1 MTLHARRWPELTA
14 LFLAVAAGASCGGGE
29 TKAGVG
35 AASAPAAEPSQP
47 AGAPSGQASASEAQL
62 GHSPAKTAPSATA
75 KAPENA
81 TAPKQPATSLGDASA
96 PTPKP
101 NANAAAAPEVKTPP
115 AAPAPAKPAPAK
127 AQPSL
132 AAVSALSDAELLQR
146 RDLWPKKIAFKEIA
160 RLDTTTWWKPGDEL
174 PLKDWDGANVILDEG
189 SFLFDW
195 PAEKTDVV
203 ERTRTEASALAP
215 EAFELTLAKLRERP
229 ELWPTRLSIASTL
242 QFADNTMVPAGRE
255 VTLRFF
261 EGDQLAVWDRE
272 VSNYYTVDPQETD
285 LLAKARANLARPAAE
300 RAPFFIRSLTA
311 ALDKPEGEGTQRLAA
326 ADYVVVY
333 SARLGCGRCA
343 QFLPE
348 LKDFYAKNPG
358 ARFEVV
364 FLSNDAE
371 AQSAQRYLSE
381 SQPPGVA
388 LRFERRHE
396 AANLLA
402 LPLQILPGL
411 FVFDRDGNL
420 IERNDPNAGQPS
432 ANAVLASFQTRIA
445 SAAK

>member
-1 MTLHARRWPELTA
+1 MSTHASRCPELAA
-14 LFLAVAAGASCGGGE
+14 LFLAVAAVASCGGGSEAKASGGAPAHAPE
-29 TKAGVG
+29 TSTPSGGTASQAPG
-35 AASAPAAEPSQP
+35 AAAQLATDAPQAKPAAPASSPAPKQVAEGSTQPASAPKSNGNP
-47 AGAPSGQASASEAQL
+47 
-62 GHSPAKTAPSATA
+62 
-75 KAPENA
+75 
-81 TAPKQPATSLGDASA
+81 
-96 PTPKP
+96 
-101 NANAAAAPEVKTPP
+101 AAAPEAKAAP

-132 AAVSALSDAELLQR
+132 AAVSALSDADLLQR
-146 RDLWPKKIAFKEIA
+146 RDLWPKKVAFREIL
-160 RLDTTTWWKPGDEL
+160 RLDETTWWKPGEEL

-189 SFLFDW
+189 SFLFDC
-195 PAEKTDVV
+195 PAGKTDVV
-203 ERTRTEASALAP
+203 ERTRSDAAALSP

-229 ELWPTRLSIASTL
+229 ELWPTRLTIASTL
-242 QFADNTMVPAGRE
+242 QFGDNTIVPPGRE

-272 VSNYYTVDPQETD
+272 VANYYTVDPQETD
-285 LLAKARANLARPAAE
+285 LLAQARANLNRPEAARS
-300 RAPFFIRSLTA
+300 PFFIRSLA
-311 ALDKPEGEGTQRLAA
+311 SALEKPEGEAVQRLAA

-348 LKDFYAKNPG
+348 LKDFYAKNAG
-358 ARFEVV
+358 AKFEVV
-364 FLSNDAE
+364 FLSNDPD
-371 AQSAQRYLSE
+371 AQSAQRYLAE

-388 LRFERRHE
+388 LRFDRRYE

-411 FVFDRDGNL
+411 FVFDRNGNL

-432 ANAVLASFQTRIA
+432 ANAVLASFQTRLA